1 MKLLVYM
8 KDTVSKLV
16 FADDVNIFVWITMLG
31 FTVVFTSIR
40 ASKMTTTT
48 TMMTTTMM
56 MMM

>member
-1 MKLLVYM
+1 M

-31 FTVVFTSIR
+31 FTAVFTSIR

-48 TMMTTTMM
+48 KTTTTMM
-56 MMM
+56 MMMM